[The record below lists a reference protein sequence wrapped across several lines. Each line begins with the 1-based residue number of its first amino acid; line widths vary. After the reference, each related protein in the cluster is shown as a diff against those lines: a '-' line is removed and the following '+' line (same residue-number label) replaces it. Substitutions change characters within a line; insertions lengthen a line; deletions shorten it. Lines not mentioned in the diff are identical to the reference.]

1 MIFAEKYLK
10 HRFERGLE
18 EGRHEG
24 REEGLEEGRE
34 EGTESER
41 RRWVEWNERRLA
53 AEAAGEPF
61 HEPSP
66 AETSHSNGSK

>member
-24 REEGLEEGRE
+24 RKEGRK
-34 EGTESER
+34 EGRAEGIKSER
-41 RRWVEWNERRLA
+41 QRWVEWNDRRLA
-53 AEAAGEPF
+53 AEDAGETF
-61 HEPSP
+61 DEPSP
-66 AETSHSNGSK
+66 AETARSITRI